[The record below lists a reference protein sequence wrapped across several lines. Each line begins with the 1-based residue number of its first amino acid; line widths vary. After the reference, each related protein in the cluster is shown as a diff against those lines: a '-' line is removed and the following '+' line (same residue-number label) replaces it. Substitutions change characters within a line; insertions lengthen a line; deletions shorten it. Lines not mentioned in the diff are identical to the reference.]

1 MQHRV
6 THPAPARRRSL
17 FTPLVSLAAAT
28 SFAVGSA
35 QAQAPAP
42 ASQSQAFPNKPVRI
56 LVGSAAGGGTDVFS
70 RLIASKLQE
79 MWGQP
84 VIVENRTG
92 ASASIAA
99 DMVAKSPPDGH
110 TVVMAIPNSHTIGP
124 HVMKFPYDP
133 LKDFTPITLVMEIPS
148 VVVVNETLP
157 VKSMKELVAYIKDN
171 PQKANYYSSGIGS
184 TQHLAGEMFNI
195 AAGTK
200 VAHIPYKGSAPA
212 IADMMGGTVLMGIDP
227 VSATLGQLKGG
238 KIRAIA
244 VAAPTRIASMPDIPT
259 TAEAGYPGVEM
270 LTWYGLLGPANL
282 PKPIVDKW
290 QQDVAKVIAMP
301 DVQERMLAV
310 AGQPRGLPPEAFA
323 KFIADQS
330 ARMGKLVKDA
340 DIKDK

>member
-1 MQHRV
+1 MQHGA
-6 THPAPARRRSL
+6 TTPALARRRAL
-17 FTPLVSLAAAT
+17 LALVIASAAGMA
-28 SFAVGSA
+28 AGDIRA
-35 QAQAPAP
+35 QAADA
-42 ASQSQAFPNKPVRI
+42 QSFPNKPVRI

-70 RLIASKLQE
+70 RLIATKLQE

-92 ASASIAA
+92 ATASIAA

-110 TVVMAIPNSHTIGP
+110 NVVMAIPNSHTIGP

-148 VVVVNETLP
+148 VVVVNEALP
-157 VKSMKELVAYIKDN
+157 VKSMKELVDYIKAN
-171 PQKANYYSSGIGS
+171 PSKANYYSSGIGS

-212 IADMMGGTVLMGIDP
+212 IADMMGGTVLFGIDP

-244 VAAPTRIASMPDIPT
+244 VAAPTRITSMPDIPT
-259 TAEAGYPGVEM
+259 TVEAGYPGIEM

-301 DVQERMLAV
+301 DVQERMAAV
-310 AGQPRGLPPEAFA
+310 AGQPRGLTPDAFA
-323 KFIADQS
+323 KFLANQS
-330 ARMGKLVKDA
+330 ATMGKLVKDA
-340 DIKDK
+340 DIKEK

>member
-1 MQHRV
+1 MQHRSL
-6 THPAPARRRSL
+6 HAASARRR
-17 FTPLVSLAAAT
+17 TLVALVTGAA
-28 SFAVGSA
+28 FAAGIAHA
-35 QAQAPAP
+35 QSPAP
-42 ASQSQAFPNKPVRI
+42 QSAPSGAFPNKPVRI

-79 MWGQP
+79 MWGHP
-84 VIVENRTG
+84 VVVENRTG

-148 VVVVNETLP
+148 VVVVNESLP
-157 VKSMKELVAYIKDN
+157 VKSMKDLVGYIKDN

-200 VAHIPYKGSAPA
+200 VTHIPYKGSAPA

-227 VSATLGQLKGG
+227 VSATLGQLKAG

-244 VAAPTRIASMPDIPT
+244 VAAPTRITSMPDIPT
-259 TAEAGYPGVEM
+259 TAEAGFPGVEM
-270 LTWYGLLGPANL
+270 LTWYGLLGPAGL
-282 PKPIVDKW
+282 PRPIVDKW

-301 DVQERMLAV
+301 DVQERMAAV

-323 KFIADQS
+323 KFISDQS

>member
-28 SFAVGSA
+28 SFAVGAA

-133 LKDFTPITLVMEIPS
+133 LADFTPITLVMEIPS
-148 VVVVNETLP
+148 LVVVGSELP
-157 VKSMKELVAYIKDN
+157 VSSMKELVAYMKAN
-171 PQKANYYSSGIGS
+171 PGKANYYSSGIGS

-195 AAGTK
+195 ASGLK
-200 VAHIPYKGSAPA
+200 VVHVPYKGSAPA
-212 IADMMGGTVLMGIDP
+212 LADLMTGTVTMGIDP
-227 VSATLGQLKGG
+227 VSATLGQLKAG
-238 KIRAIA
+238 KIKALA
-244 VAAPTRIASMPDIPT
+244 VAAPNRVSSMPNIPT
-259 TAEAGYPGVEM
+259 SAEAGFPGVEM
-270 LTWYGLLGPANL
+270 LTWYGLLAPANT
-282 PKPIVDKW
+282 PRPIVDKW
-290 QQDVAKVIAMP
+290 QQDVAKIIAMP
-301 DVQERMLAV
+301 DVKERIAAV
-310 AGQPRGLPPEAFA
+310 AGEARGLTPEAFA
-323 KFIADQS
+323 AFLKEQNQ
-330 ARMGKLVKDA
+330 RMGKLVKDA
-340 DIKDK
+340 DIKDQ